1 MPFIFFGTR
10 GITSTRQTGQFYC
23 PRCNRDRV
31 PYAVKATRPWFTLYF
46 IPLFPVGGAETYV
59 ECQRCGGT
67 FREEVLD
74 YRPPSESERFLGEL
88 YDDLEDGKSVEAVRR
103 KLERLGM
110 DPDKIDGLVGEL
122 TGGKVWACPGCGNH
136 YLKSVKPCPKCSAS
150 ES

>member
-1 MPFIFFGTR
+1 MPFIIWGSR
-10 GITSTRQTGQFYC
+10 GITSTKQTGDFNC

-31 PYAVKATRPWFTLYF
+31 PYALKSTRPWFTLYF
-46 IPLFPVGGAETYV
+46 IPVFPIGGSETYV

-74 YRPPSESERFLGEL
+74 YQPPSESEQYLGRL
-88 YDDLEDGKSVEAVRR
+88 YEDLEDGKSVESVRR

-110 DPDKIDGLVGEL
+110 APDRVDELVAEL
-122 TGGKVWACPGCGNH
+122 TKGKTWVCPVCGNH
-136 YLKSVKPCPKCSAS
+136 YLEGVKKCRQCSGS